1 MSSFIT
7 DELVWAITRER
18 EEEARRVRPH
28 TERRTAPDETNTPPT
43 SRGGRIAWLGLQPSL
58 KGH

>member
-18 EEEARRVRPH
+18 EEEARRIRPH
-28 TERRTAPDETNTPPT
+28 TELKTAQENSRTQPP
-43 SRGGRIAWLGLQPSL
+43 SSGGRPTWSHLQPSL
-58 KGH
+58 NNR

>member
-28 TERRTAPDETNTPPT
+28 TELKLAQDSSRTQPPSHGDRPT
-43 SRGGRIAWLGLQPSL
+43 WNSLQPSL
-58 KGH
+58 KSH

>member
-18 EEEARRVRPH
+18 EEEARRIRPH
-28 TERRTAPDETNTPPT
+28 TELKMAQERSQNQPP
-43 SRGGRIAWLGLQPSL
+43 SNGGRPTWSHLQPSL
-58 KGH
+58 NNR

>member
-28 TERRTAPDETNTPPT
+28 TELKLAREKSRSEPP
-43 SRGGRIAWLGLQPSL
+43 SNGGRPTWSNLQPSL

>member
-18 EEEARRVRPH
+18 EEEARRIRPH
-28 TERRTAPDETNTPPT
+28 TELKTAQENSRTQPP
-43 SRGGRIAWLGLQPSL
+43 SGGRPTWSHLQPSL
-58 KGH
+58 NNR

>member
-18 EEEARRVRPH
+18 EEEARRIRPH
-28 TERRTAPDETNTPPT
+28 TELKTAQENSRTQPP
-43 SRGGRIAWLGLQPSL
+43 SGGGRPTWSHLQPSL
-58 KGH
+58 NNR